1 MTVTLELSPERE
13 AALMAQA
20 RARGLTI
27 EQWLLHLAEQ
37 SGPVP
42 VSEAVEIGQEEHDAR
57 PIWQKICDRMRNVP
71 PEDLA
76 ALPKDGA
83 SQIDHYVYGL
93 HKREQ

>member
-13 AALMAQA
+13 AALTAQA

-27 EQWLLHLAEQ
+27 QQWLLQLAEE
-37 SGPVP
+37 SGPAP
-42 VSEAVEIGQEEHDAR
+42 VEHAQSNDQR
-57 PIWQKICDRMRNVP
+57 PIWEKIRERMRNVP

-76 ALPKDGA
+76 ALPKDGS

-93 HKREQ
+93 PKREP